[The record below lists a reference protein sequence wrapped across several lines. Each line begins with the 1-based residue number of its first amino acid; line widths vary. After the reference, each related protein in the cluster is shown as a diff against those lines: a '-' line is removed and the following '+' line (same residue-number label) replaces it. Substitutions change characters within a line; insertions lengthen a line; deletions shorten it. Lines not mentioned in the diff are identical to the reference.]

1 MDAKKDLF
9 IDNNIAKNFSNPL
22 DPEYK
27 KLIRWL
33 QKYDPDHKA
42 DNAALVVSNKLMGEY
57 IATTGNSKSL
67 TNIVIIIDRL
77 TREGRLNKI
86 SNSEIKEFKRL
97 YFRKKVVRGLTC
109 NSKDR
114 DHIPVILLS
123 IRKYALSLDEPFIHD
138 LLHFPGYI
146 VIICKRPQ
154 DLPYQ
159 D

>member
-33 QKYDPDHKA
+33 QKYDPAHKA
-42 DNAALVVSNKLMGEY
+42 NNAALVVSNKLLVEY
-57 IATTGNSKSL
+57 TATSGMSKSP
-67 TNIVIIIDRL
+67 TNIGTIIDRL
-77 TREGRLNKI
+77 TRQGRLNKI
-86 SNSEIKEFKRL
+86 SNRDIKEFKRL
-97 YFRKKVVRGLTC
+97 KFSKKVVRHLTC

-123 IRKYALSLDEPFIHD
+123 IRKYALSLDEPFIYD

-146 VIICKRPQ
+146 VIICRRPQ